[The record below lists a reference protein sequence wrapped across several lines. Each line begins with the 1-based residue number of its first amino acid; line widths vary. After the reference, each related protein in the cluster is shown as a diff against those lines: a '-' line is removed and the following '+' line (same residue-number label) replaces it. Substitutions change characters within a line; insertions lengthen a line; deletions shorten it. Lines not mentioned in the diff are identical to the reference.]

1 MGLDLEQLQMPRFM
15 ALDELDR
22 FLLLRETNPALH
34 ERLSKPMDL
43 EAFLALAAEYSFSLD
58 ESDVF
63 AAQQREAQA
72 KTAHALQQQQ
82 AKESRPLRNFIHG

>member
-1 MGLDLEQLQMPRFM
+1 M

-22 FLLLRETNPALH
+22 FLLLRETNPALY
-34 ERLSKPMDL
+34 ERLSKPMHL
-43 EAFLALAAEYSFSLD
+43 EGFLALAAEYSFSLD

-72 KTAHALQQQQ
+72 QRAFALQQQQ
-82 AKESRPLRNFIHG
+82 AQESRPLRAFIHG

>member
-1 MGLDLEQLQMPRFM
+1 M

-22 FLLLRETNPALH
+22 FLLLQQINPALH

-43 EAFLALAAEYSFSLD
+43 KGFLALAAEYSFSLD

-72 KTAHALQQQQ
+72 KTAHALQLQQ
-82 AKESRPLRNFIHG
+82 AQESRPLHNFIHG

>member
-1 MGLDLEQLQMPRFM
+1 M

-34 ERLSKPMDL
+34 ERLSKPMHL
-43 EAFLALAAEYSFSLD
+43 EGFLALAAEYSFSLD